1 MEVEWKFLANTR
13 PDLEACVH
21 RAIDLG
27 WDAAPAGRVV
37 LHDVYYDTPDRALLA
52 RGASVRRRT
61 ENGVQKVT
69 VKEPVDA
76 RDGLFRREEWEKPAR
91 EVPADFFLKRGLI
104 PTLHIHNTR
113 RVFLLTKEETQVE
126 LALDMVTYRL
136 GNRRAREFQVEL
148 ELKQGGEDVLAALGE
163 AAKSWPGLTPS
174 TVSKYR
180 RGMGLFD
187 QK

>member
-21 RAIDLG
+21 RAAGLG
-27 WDAAPAGRVV
+27 WDAAPAGRVA

-69 VKEPVDA
+69 VKEPVDTK
-76 RDGLFRREEWEKPAR
+76 DGLFRREEWEKPAR
-91 EVPADFFLKRGLI
+91 EVPADFFAQRGLI
-104 PTLHIHNTR
+104 PTLHVHNTR
-113 RVFLLTKEETQVE
+113 RVFLLTKEDTQVE

-136 GNRRAREFQVEL
+136 GQRRAREFQVEL
-148 ELKQGGEDVLAALGE
+148 ELKKGGEDVLAALGGE
-163 AAKSWPGLTPS
+163 AASWPGLTPAAE
-174 TVSKYR
+174 SKYS

-187 QK
+187 RK

>member
-1 MEVEWKFLANTR
+1 MEVEWKFLVNTR

-21 RAIDLG
+21 RIADLG

-37 LHDVYYDTPDRALLA
+37 LHDVYYDTPDRRLLS

-76 RDGLFRREEWEKPAR
+76 EDGLFRREEWEKPFS
-91 EVPADFFLKRGLI
+91 EVPADFFAQRSLL
-104 PTLHIHNTR
+104 PTLHVHNTR
-113 RVFLLTKEETQVE
+113 RVFLLTKEDTQVE

-136 GNRRAREFQVEL
+136 GNRRAQEFQLEL
-148 ELKQGGEDVLAALGE
+148 ELKRGREDALQALGKE
-163 AAKSWPGLTPS
+163 AASWPGLTPS
-174 TVSKYR
+174 TASKYV
-180 RGMGLFD
+180 RGMTLL
-187 QK
+187 QQN